1 MTQLSLSPSN
11 KKRKSDAMSCDADG
25 GTEIAC
31 LCPRCDAH
39 RQRLERRQQLY
50 ALYALPIYQLP
61 PELILTILDKLDLIV
76 FPAMIIGMFHLLRHH
91 GIAPLMTSFDLKRFL
106 KCSNPDGPPR
116 SKDDVSHNDPKGFY
130 RLPME
135 IRLDVYK
142 HLSARDKIN
151 FVLAT
156 FEIPIDDIESLTH
169 WRSSP
174 IPKTCNQPVR
184 EESKGAES

>member
-11 KKRKSDAMSCDADG
+11 KRRKTNAMSCDADG
-25 GTEIAC
+25 GNEISC
-31 LCPRCDAH
+31 SCPRCDAI
-39 RQRLERRQQLY
+39 RQRLERKRQLH

-61 PELILTILDKLDLIV
+61 PELILAILDKLDLIV
-76 FPAMIIGMFHLLRHH
+76 FPAMIIGMYHLLRHH
-91 GIAPLMTSFDLKRFL
+91 GIAPLMSSLDLKRFL

-116 SKDDVSHNDPKGFY
+116 SKDDVSHNDPQGFY

-174 IPKTCNQPVR
+174 VPKMSDQPLRV
-184 EESKGAES
+184 EDEGAES

>member
-1 MTQLSLSPSN
+1 
-11 KKRKSDAMSCDADG
+11 MSCDADG
-25 GTEIAC
+25 RNETTC
-31 LCPRCDAH
+31 SCPRFDAN
-39 RQRLERRQQLY
+39 RQRLERKRQLH

-61 PELILTILDKLDLIV
+61 AEIILAILDKLDLIV

-91 GIAPLMTSFDLKRFL
+91 GIAPPMTTTDLKSFL
-106 KCSNPDGPPR
+106 ICSNPDGQSHP
-116 SKDDVSHNDPKGFY
+116 KNEVSPNDPKGFY

-156 FEIPIDDIESLTH
+156 FEIPTDDIESLTH
-169 WRSSP
+169 WRSPPVS
-174 IPKTCNQPVR
+174 KTCRQTAA
-184 EESKGAES
+184 EESESAAS